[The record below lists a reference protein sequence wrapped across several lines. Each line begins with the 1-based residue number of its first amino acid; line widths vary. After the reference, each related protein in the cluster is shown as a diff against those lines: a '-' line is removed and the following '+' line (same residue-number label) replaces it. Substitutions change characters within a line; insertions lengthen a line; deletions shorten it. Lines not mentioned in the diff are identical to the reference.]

1 MNNHVMKEKK
11 MLFDF
16 AIYCLQILAEKNNQK
31 FTVCKNLLLYSE
43 KSKFVF
49 TSDFQMAT
57 AIKTKQSLEARFVQ
71 IFQEM
76 T

>member
-1 MNNHVMKEKK
+1 MNNHVMKEIE
-11 MLFDF
+11 MLFVF
-16 AIYCLQILAEKNNQK
+16 TNSGRKKNQK

-57 AIKTKQSLEARFVQ
+57 AIKTKLSLEARFVQ

>member
-1 MNNHVMKEKK
+1 M
-11 MLFDF
+11 FDF

-57 AIKTKQSLEARFVQ
+57 AIKTKQSLEARFAQ
-71 IFQEM
+71 IFQKM
-76 T
+76 TKICQNIF

>member
-1 MNNHVMKEKK
+1 MNNHVMKEIE
-11 MLFDF
+11 MLFVF
-16 AIYCLQILAEKNNQK
+16 AIYCLQIVAEKNQK

-57 AIKTKQSLEARFVQ
+57 AIKTKQSLEARFAQ
-71 IFQEM
+71 IFQK
-76 T
+76 